1 MASNPWTYVLMVP
14 PTGMGRVFVS
24 EAKNPSA
31 RRGGLR
37 FKRISLRHHT
47 SDFRR
52 CFLEEELP
60 YLGTG
65 SGAFALYYHYTTI
78 CGFVKPLSYYRLVCV
93 PRYSIYIGVD
103 G

>member
-1 MASNPWTYVLMVP
+1 MSGWSRRKAWD
-14 PTGMGRVFVS
+14 VFS
-24 EAKNPSA
+24 LA
-31 RRGGLR
+31 RPGTLLPLSRLR

-52 CFLEEELP
+52 CILEEESP
-60 YLGTG
+60 YLGAG